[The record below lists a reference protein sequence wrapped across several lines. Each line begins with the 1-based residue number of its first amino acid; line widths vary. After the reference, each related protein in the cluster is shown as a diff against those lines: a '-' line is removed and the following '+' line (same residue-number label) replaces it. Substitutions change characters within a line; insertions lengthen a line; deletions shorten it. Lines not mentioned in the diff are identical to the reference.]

1 MDAIGSSY
9 GILLIFLL
17 AYGLPF
23 VLCVFSIILWG
34 YKKFKRLAVV
44 SYVIAIILTIIIIT
58 NNIMNIISYIPWN
71 DSKFQ
76 ICLVGSI
83 LMGIGLVV
91 IFGSI
96 ILFTKNRI
104 VSNIFINISSAL
116 ATFIWFGLMKIVNM

>member
-9 GILLIFLL
+9 RILLIFLL

-34 YKKFKRLAVV
+34 YRKFKGLAMV
-44 SYVIAIILTIIIIT
+44 SYIITIILTIIIIT
-58 NNIMNIISYIPWN
+58 NNIRNIVSYIPWS
-71 DSKFQ
+71 DPKYQ
-76 ICLVGSI
+76 ICLVESI

-91 IFGSI
+91 MLGSI
-96 ILFTKNRI
+96 ILYRKNKS

-116 ATFIWFGLMKIVNM
+116 AIFIWFGLMKIVNI

>member
-34 YKKFKRLAVV
+34 YKKFKRLAMV
-44 SYVIAIILTIIIIT
+44 SYIVTVILTIILTT
-58 NNIMNIISYIPWN
+58 NNIRNIVSYIPWN
-71 DSKFQ
+71 DSKYQ

-91 IFGSI
+91 ILGSI
-96 ILFTKNRI
+96 ILYRKNKI
-104 VSNIFINISSAL
+104 VSNIFINISSVV
-116 ATFIWFGLMKIVNM
+116 ATFIWFGLMKIVNI